1 MIAALKGSWGA
12 VTKLLQKGI
21 THIDASTSDGNTA
34 LHFAVLSGD
43 VPSVKSLCSAGAN
56 RQIRNVDKETPLDIA
71 VKWNRDECVRI
82 LQEDPRAAK
91 VAKAAA
97 VKQRREE
104 NARRDAET
112 KRQLAIKKAKEVA
125 AAAEAAKAEAARQ
138 RRKKIARQDA
148 EARRQL
154 ALKKAK
160 EVAAAE
166 EAVALRG
173 APESLPGWVKKY
185 SQSDKW
191 VFYDCHDKPE
201 HTFKSYL
208 EMEQIVC
215 GEEAKIAAAVKRRR
229 EEIARQDAE
238 AKKQLAM
245 KKAEEV
251 AAAAGAAAAKQRRE
265 ENERQDAEAKRLLA
279 IKKMEGVAAG
289 LRAAAETAKA
299 EAVARQRR
307 EESARQDAEARRVAQ
322 CERPNQAG
330 GHCHHERI
338 SGGSF
343 CKRHACTHDGCL
355 LSKSS
360 QSKACNVHTHDA
372 EAAAASADK
381 TPNAKTAVLERYRKR
396 LSLYLKDN
404 VLDTDEIQALQEEFG
419 RYGITAVEHNAMYN
433 EIIGQRLWDTI
444 FRVGKDGVVAAGL
457 LATTLRATTT
467 ATNIKLPES
476 TLKEAW
482 KVGKGTQNGCGIPD
496 KMNREEFSAT
506 VAFITTQGGYLQMA
520 LATTSTAAVALP
532 RTSRSSIARSDSEKD
547 RIHAAVEKAE
557 AKARSDA
564 EIAAAKA
571 DAAKAKAVA
580 EAKAK
585 ADAEIKA
592 AKANAAK
599 LAVDFM
605 HVEVTAEAKAAK
617 LFGVRMCE
625 KLDPSTIHISDH
637 DAKTPIGTG
646 SNAKVLRGTWAARKS
661 ETLVVAVKA
670 FAGLRVNTLSPSEL
684 DQLER
689 EIKVG
694 GLVHSPNLVQTYG
707 HTSLPNHGFC
717 IILELMNGGT
727 LHEALHPLS
736 GIKPALP
743 IRISWLAQIA
753 CGMKALHDEKPR
765 PILHRDLK
773 AVNVMMSADR
783 LHAKVC
789 DFGLAKVES
798 TMMTH
803 GTLAS
808 QAPGGGGGSAAGTIG
823 YKAPETYVG
832 RARTG
837 SDVFSFA
844 MVAYQT
850 VSFKVP
856 YIGKSVKQID
866 HLLDARFNKHDP
878 MYTPML
884 KMGLTI
890 DELEKM
896 WFEGNKLEDRRPD
909 LTLVEADAQ
918 QLISLVEA
926 CWADN
931 PRHRPSFAVIYEN
944 LHALSTELERQG
956 AVGVGAGVAAAATA
970 TSVEMHAMHGRT
982 EAMLKTLLAKADV
995 IGKDVIKNRDLF
1007 ADQLDDLK
1015 DSVEDVHKAIK
1026 NNRQMIEAG
1035 HVQLASSFDPRV
1047 PWLFVVLPDTVADKK
1062 WFKHPKKW
1070 LKMQHR
1076 VHLLCN
1082 GNFKTGK
1089 QPHFLFTSQ
1098 DELAGD
1104 KSGYVLLEPTKTL
1117 KRWGPVLKFTMG
1129 ALSMAAKGAANF
1141 FGPGLSSM
1149 LPALE
1154 TLFENDDFAGWI
1166 TEQLQDTVGSI
1177 ADGIT
1182 DSVSSDGAKT
1192 WAAPQA
1198 SEYEPCKEHFAAW
1211 IEAQDDKIL
1220 GSKFFGLKYYQNTVK
1235 GVGDGKGTPLWLCE
1249 DCCA

>member
-307 EESARQDAEARRVAQ
+307 EESARQDAEARRVVQ
-322 CERPNQAG
+322 CERPNPAG

-360 QSKACNVHTHDA
+360 QSKACNVHAHDA

-592 AKANAAK
+592 AKAN
-599 LAVDFM
+599 
-605 HVEVTAEAKAAK
+605 EAEAAK

-625 KLDPSTIHISDH
+625 KLDPSTIHISDD

-661 ETLVVAVKA
+661 EAPQPVAVKA

-727 LHEALHPLS
+727 LHEALHPLP
-736 GIKPALP
+736 GIKRPALP

-837 SDVFSFA
+837 GDVFSFA

-856 YIGKSVKQID
+856 YAGKTSTEIQAMLMERFDKHKKSNVKKLTKGVPLEELQEEWLED
-866 HLLDARFNKHDP
+866 NPLD
-878 MYTPML
+878 
-884 KMGLTI
+884 
-890 DELEKM
+890 
-896 WFEGNKLEDRRPD
+896 DRRPD

-926 CWADN
+926 CWADS
-931 PRHRPSFAVIYEN
+931 PRHRPSFAAIYET

-956 AVGVGAGVAAAATA
+956 AAGGGGGDAA
-970 TSVEMHAMHGRT
+970 EMQAEMQAMQRRT
-982 EAMLKTLLAKADV
+982 EAMLAAVLANQNT
-995 IGKDVIKNRDLF
+995 IGKDVLKNRDLF
-1007 ADQLDDLK
+1007 ADQLDELK
-1015 DSVEDVHKAIK
+1015 DAVKDVHKAVKK
-1026 NNRQMIEAG
+1026 NKKLIEAG

-1192 WAAPQA
+1192 WAEPQE